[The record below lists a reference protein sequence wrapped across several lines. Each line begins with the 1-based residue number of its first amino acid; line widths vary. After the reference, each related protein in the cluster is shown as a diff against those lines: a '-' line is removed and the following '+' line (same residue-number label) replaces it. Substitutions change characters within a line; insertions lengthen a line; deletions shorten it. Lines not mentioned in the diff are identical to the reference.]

1 MKARI
6 LFLLGCLVFGGCNE
20 PKVSPSESHNTTP
33 AATPIP
39 SPGPLYLAERV
50 AVATEESLYGLK
62 AGTELKLIEERPTS
76 LLVEAEGMRFEIDPR
91 QTTRDRELARTLLAR
106 TTETNTLPQVTTV
119 ERWQIED
126 RRFLAEENLR
136 RLAAEEAHL
145 RNAVDQP
152 KAQ

>member
-20 PKVSPSESHNTTP
+20 PKLSSSESHTP

-145 RNAVDQP
+145 RDAVDQP